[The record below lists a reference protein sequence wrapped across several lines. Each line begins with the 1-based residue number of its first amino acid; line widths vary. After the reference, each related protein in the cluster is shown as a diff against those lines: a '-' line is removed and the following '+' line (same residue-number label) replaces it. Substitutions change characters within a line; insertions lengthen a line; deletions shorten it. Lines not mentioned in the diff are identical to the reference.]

1 MPKHMPSSDKTQSL
15 KRSDQDDSRDSND
28 SLDNRHI
35 IRQMIVQR
43 LYETDYQSDHITE
56 KIALEAD
63 YEDTL
68 EFYTISPKLAR
79 KLRKGEETVLKIV
92 GQIRKS
98 QKKIDAMITKHAPAW
113 PLSQINKV
121 DLQIIRLAILEGFMS
136 TEVAP
141 RIAIDEAIELA
152 RDFGGES
159 DIKFVSG
166 VLGSIYNEAN
176 SKSVKS
182 DKKKL
187 KEEK

>member
-1 MPKHMPSSDKTQSL
+1 
-15 KRSDQDDSRDSND
+15 
-28 SLDNRHI
+28 
-35 IRQMIVQR
+35 MIVQR

-56 KIALEAD
+56 KIAVEAD

-79 KLRKGEETVLKIV
+79 KLRKAEDTVLKIV
-92 GQIRKS
+92 GQIRKA

-136 TEVAP
+136 AEVAP

-176 SKSVKS
+176 TKSIKS
-182 DKKKL
+182 DKKKV